1 MHDADPEDVVDQH
14 GQEEIMLP
22 ALMWHKKHDLGE
34 IAHTVRSERAER
46 IVERTTI
53 RVSPRIEQPLL
64 ILESGEHIVLT
75 TRQRCPVPE
84 GVDGVV
90 REDDTGLLV
99 WQYHRELSGQDD
111 PAQWAE
117 KKSEVSESWKSGIRY
132 ASEHVD
138 HDGNLVHAGLRAP
151 QIGAL
156 HAIGAHWSL
165 YSTPATIVMPTGT
178 GKTETMIATL
188 VGQVKGTFFV
198 VVPSS
203 PLRSQTVKKFLTLGL
218 LRKLRVIP
226 EDMPN
231 PIVGVI
237 NNRPR
242 SESELDIFESCHV
255 VVSTMAAV
263 SQGTATK
270 LVPEMAE
277 RSSCL
282 VVDEAHHVGAKSW
295 AAFRDEFQATRVLQ
309 FTATPFRR
317 DGILVDGDVIYS
329 YPLRRAQEDQY
340 FKPIKFDPV
349 CEIEPK
355 DADRAIAEKAITQ
368 LGADLEAGFDHLL
381 MARCNR
387 IERATEILRLYQE
400 LAPGYDPILVHSE
413 DSSSGWHLQR
423 LYSRDS
429 RIVVCVEMLGEGFD
443 MPQLKIAAIHD
454 THKSLAVLLQFT
466 GRFTRT
472 AGGVIGDATVVA
484 NIADQDVSAGLE
496 RLYSEN
502 ADWNTLLAEMSSDA
516 VREHRELVEFLSQS
530 VPLTNEVED
539 DALASISPALL
550 RPKFSVVTYRA
561 SEFKPRRFHRAVPVN
576 TEVHRVWLHD
586 ESSTLYYVTK
596 TEPPVRWTRAQS
608 IQDREWHLYVV
619 HYDDELGLLF
629 IHSSEKSCLHENLA
643 KVVGGQDVSLVR
655 GDSVFRTLS
664 GINRLQ
670 FQNVGVTKHAR
681 RNLRFAMYTGADVR
695 QALEIS
701 QTVGSTKSVLQGA
714 GYESGLPVAIGCS
727 FKGRVWSK
735 ERGTIAHLTKWC
747 KRVGAKLIDS
757 AISTDEIL
765 QNVLVPEEITQFP
778 EATVLTLEWPLE
790 ILQQQEER
798 VQLIRDGIENPLS
811 YFDLRFDEIG
821 EERQAMRFYLEYDGQ
836 RSEYVFR
843 LGIANAYEF
852 THVAG
857 PALSIGVSRRELPL
871 SDFLNDYPILVRF
884 SDLSELDG
892 HLLIKPEVAPE
903 LSFPAECFDVWDWSG
918 IDVTRESLWRDGQQ
932 QENTVQARAAQ
943 HFIDAGYE
951 VVFDDDA
958 SGEAA
963 DLICFKVEEEVIHFS
978 LVHCKFT
985 ENVGG
990 ARLQDA
996 VEVCSQAVRSG
1007 RWLWKFKDL
1016 CRHIARRE
1024 QRLRSDIRP
1033 TRFLHGGTHEMNNI
1047 LRASRFKEIQ
1057 GRIIIVQPGISR
1069 TNHSDRQAT
1078 ILAAAHSFLMDTVG
1092 VSLDVVC
1099 AE

>member
-1 MHDADPEDVVDQH
+1 MSDADRKEAVDQH
-14 GQEEIMLP
+14 GQGEILLP
-22 ALMWHKKHDLGE
+22 ALTWQRKHDIGV
-34 IAHTVRSERAER
+34 IAHTVRPERVER
-46 IVERTTI
+46 IAERTTI
-53 RVSPRIEQPLL
+53 KVSPRISQPLL
-64 ILESGEHIVLT
+64 VLESGERIVLT
-75 TRQRCPVPE
+75 TRKNCPVPE

-90 REDDTGLLV
+90 HEADTGSLV
-99 WQYHRELSGQDD
+99 WQFHRELAGQGY

-117 KKSEVSESWKSGIRY
+117 KKSEVSESWKIGIRY

-138 HDGNLVHAGLRAP
+138 HDGNAVRPGLRAP

-178 GKTETMIATL
+178 GKTETMIAAL
-188 VGQVKGTFFV
+188 VDQVKGTLLV

-203 PLRSQTVKKFLTLGL
+203 PLREQTVKKFLTLGL
-218 LRKLRVIP
+218 LRRLRVIP

-231 PIVGVI
+231 PIVGVL

-242 SESELDIFESCHV
+242 SEADLDIFDACHV
-255 VVSTMAAV
+255 VVTTMAAV
-263 SQGTATK
+263 SQGTATD

-282 VVDEAHHVGAKSW
+282 IVDEAHHVGAKSW
-295 AAFRDEFQATRVLQ
+295 AAFRDEFQAARVLQ

-317 DGILVDGDVIYS
+317 DGVLVDGDVIYS
-329 YPLRRAQEDQY
+329 YPLRRAQEDKY
-340 FKPIKFDPV
+340 FKPIRFDPV
-349 CEIEPK
+349 CEIEMQ
-355 DADRAIAEKAITQ
+355 DADRAVAEKAIAQ
-368 LGADLEAGFDHLL
+368 LETDLDAGFDHLL

-387 IERATEILRLYQE
+387 IERATEILALYQE
-400 LAPGYDPILVHSE
+400 LAPGHDPVLVHSE
-413 DSSSGWHLQR
+413 DSSSARHLQR

-429 RIVVCVEMLGEGFD
+429 RVVVCVEMLGEGFD
-443 MPQLKIAAIHD
+443 LPQLKIAAIHD

-472 AGGVIGDATVVA
+472 EGGTIGDATVVA

-496 RLYSEN
+496 RLYSED

-530 VPLTNEVED
+530 VSLADEAED
-539 DALASISPALL
+539 DSLASISPALL
-550 RPKFSVVTYRA
+550 RPKFSTVAYRA
-561 SEFKPRRFHRAVPVN
+561 VEFRPRRFHRAVPDH
-576 TEVHRVWLHD
+576 TEVHRVWLHA

-596 TEPPVRWTRAQS
+596 AEPPVRWTRAQS

-619 HYDDELGLLF
+619 HHDAELGLLF
-629 IHSSEKSCLHENLA
+629 IHSSDKSSLHENLA
-643 KVVGGQDVSLVR
+643 KAVGGRDVALVR
-655 GDSVFRTLS
+655 GDPVFRTLA

-681 RNLRFAMYTGADVR
+681 RNLRYAMYTGADVR

-701 QTVGSTKSVLQGA
+701 QTAGSTKSVLQGM
-714 GYESGLPVAIGCS
+714 GYENGLPVAIGCS

-735 ERGTIAHLTKWC
+735 ERGPIAHLTKWC
-747 KRVGAKLIDS
+747 KRVGAKVIDN

-765 QNVLVPEEITQFP
+765 QNVLVPEEIAQFP

-790 ILQQQEER
+790 ILQEQEDR
-798 VQLIRDGIENPLS
+798 VQLIRDGVETPLS

-821 EERQAMRFYLEYDGQ
+821 EDRQTMRFYLEYEGE
-836 RSEYVFR
+836 RSEYAFR
-843 LGIANAYEF
+843 LGVANAYEF

-857 PALSIGVSRRELPL
+857 PALSIGVGRRQLPL
-871 SDFLNDYPILVRF
+871 SDFLNDYPLLVRF
-884 SDLSELDG
+884 ADLSELDG
-892 HLLIKPEVAPE
+892 HLLIKPEEAPE
-903 LSFPAECFDVWDWSG
+903 LSFPAERFDVWDWNG

-932 QENTVQARAAQ
+932 QEDTVQARAAR

-963 DLICFKVEEEVIHFS
+963 DLICFKIEEETIHFA
-978 LVHCKFT
+978 LVHCKFS

-1016 CRHIARRE
+1016 CRHVAKRE
-1024 QRLRSDIRP
+1024 QRLRTDIRP
-1033 TRFLHGGTHEMNNI
+1033 TRFLHGGSHEMNNM

-1057 GRIIIVQPGISR
+1057 GQIVIVQPGISR
-1069 TNHSDRQAT
+1069 ANHSDRQAT
-1078 ILAAAHSFLMDTVG
+1078 ILAAAHSFLKDTVG